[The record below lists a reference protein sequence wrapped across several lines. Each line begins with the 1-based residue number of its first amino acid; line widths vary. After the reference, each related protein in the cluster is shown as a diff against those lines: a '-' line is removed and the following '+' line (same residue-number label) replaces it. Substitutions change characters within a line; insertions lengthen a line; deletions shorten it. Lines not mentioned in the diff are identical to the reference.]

1 MKIRKPIQQ
10 GTALV
15 PCWIKGKTSLKK
27 IGSMAGKVIGRVL
40 LALLLLLLLLAV
52 FGTAAHAAGLVD
64 DTVDAANEYSKY
76 PLDNYQL
83 DFYVDSGWDWLPWNW
98 LDGIGKQVMYGL
110 YAITN
115 FIWTISLYLSNATGY
130 LIQEAY
136 SLDFI
141 SSTADSIGK
150 NMQTLAGVTT
160 GGLSSEGFYIGF
172 LLILI
177 LVVGLYVAYTGLIK
191 RETTKAIHAVV
202 NFVVVFVLSAAFI
215 AYAPDYIGKINE
227 FSADI
232 SNASLTLGTKIVLPN
247 SESQGKD
254 SVDLIRDSLFSIQV
268 KQPWLLLQYGN
279 SDVESLGAD
288 RVERLLS
295 TSPDENNGQD
305 REEIVVEEIEDRE
318 NINLT
323 ITKTINRLGTVFFLF
338 MFNIG
343 ISVFVFLL
351 TGIMIFSQVLFIIY
365 AMFLPVSFLLS
376 MVPSFEGMSKRAI
389 TKLFNTI
396 LTRAGITLIITVAFS
411 ISTMLYNLS
420 GEYPFFLTAFLQI
433 VTFAGIYFKLGDLMG
448 MFSLQ
453 SGDSQSMGSR
463 IMRRPRMLMHAHMHR
478 LQHKLGRSMA
488 ALGAGTAAYHAGKQA
503 GSDQRTA
510 PSSGSS
516 KRTQADHSRP
526 DGQAAPEK
534 ESAWKR
540 AGSAVGAVAD
550 TKDKIADTAG
560 QLREQAKDLPVNA
573 KYALYHGKTQVSEG
587 VRDFT
592 SSVTQTR
599 TARAEQRNAQEERR
613 RQTIAERRAELEQA
627 KQPQK
632 TASETPKGAAPVHER
647 PVTAK
652 QPEDFRHYT
661 DTTHTGK
668 AAMQPASPS
677 IRERG
682 QVPYGGTVA
691 ERASVPV
698 VKAASIH
705 HEQIPPVRAERQI
718 VPPASLDKPEER
730 QKAAPTVTPIAP
742 RPARPVQNDTAPVI
756 PERKRAAPVVKES
769 NFIIRCTT
777 ARKEWTK
784 TEKTASKQKKGE
796 KP

>member
-1 MKIRKPIQQ
+1 
-10 GTALV
+10 
-15 PCWIKGKTSLKK
+15 
-27 IGSMAGKVIGRVL
+27 MAGKVIGRVL
-40 LALLLLLLLLAV
+40 LALLLILLLLAV

-177 LVVGLYVAYTGLIK
+177 LVVGIYVAYTGLIK

-279 SDVESLGAD
+279 SDVESIGAD
-288 RVERLLS
+288 RVESLLS

-318 NINLT
+318 NTNLT

-453 SGDSQSMGSR
+453 SGDSQSVGSR

-478 LQHKLGRSMA
+478 LQHKLGRSVA
-488 ALGAGTAAYHAGKQA
+488 ALGAGTAAYHAGKTS
-503 GSDQRTA
+503 GTST
-510 PSSGSS
+510 PESGSS

-526 DGQAAPEK
+526 NGQAAPEK
-534 ESAWKR
+534 ESVWKR
-540 AGSAVGAVAD
+540 AGSAVGTVAD
-550 TKDKIADTAG
+550 TKDKISDTAG

-587 VRDFT
+587 IRDFT

-627 KQPQK
+627 KQPQQR
-632 TASETPKGAAPVHER
+632 ASESPKGAAPVHER
-647 PVTAK
+647 PVTTK
-652 QPEDFRHYT
+652 QPEDFRHHV
-661 DTTHTGK
+661 DTSHTEK
-668 AAMQPASPS
+668 PAMQPASLS

-682 QVPYGGTVA
+682 QVSYEGAVA

-698 VKAASIH
+698 VKSASIH
-705 HEQIPPVRAERQI
+705 REQIPPVRTERQI
-718 VPPASLDKPEER
+718 APPAPPDKPDER
-730 QKAAPTVTPIAP
+730 QKTAPTITPAAP
-742 RPARPVQNDTAPVI
+742 RPSRPIQNDTAPVI

-769 NFIIRCTT
+769 NFTIRRTT

-784 TEKTASKQKKGE
+784 TVTAASKQKKGE

>member
-1 MKIRKPIQQ
+1 
-10 GTALV
+10 
-15 PCWIKGKTSLKK
+15 
-27 IGSMAGKVIGRVL
+27 
-40 LALLLLLLLLAV
+40 
-52 FGTAAHAAGLVD
+52 
-64 DTVDAANEYSKY
+64 
-76 PLDNYQL
+76 
-83 DFYVDSGWDWLPWNW
+83 
-98 LDGIGKQVMYGL
+98 
-110 YAITN
+110 
-115 FIWTISLYLSNATGY
+115 
-130 LIQEAY
+130 
-136 SLDFI
+136 
-141 SSTADSIGK
+141 
-150 NMQTLAGVTT
+150 MQTLAGVTT

-177 LVVGLYVAYTGLIK
+177 LVVGIYVAYTGLIK

-247 SESQGKD
+247 SENQGKD

-279 SDVESLGAD
+279 SDVERIEAD
-288 RVERLLS
+288 RVESLLS

-318 NINLT
+318 NTNLT

-478 LQHKLGRSMA
+478 LQHKLGRSVA

-503 GSDQRTA
+503 GSDQRNA
-510 PSSGSS
+510 SNSGSS
-516 KRTQADHSRP
+516 KRTQTDHTRP
-526 DGQAAPEK
+526 NGQAAPEK
-534 ESAWKR
+534 KSARKR

-550 TKDKIADTAG
+550 TKDKIADTTG

-573 KYALYHGKTQVSEG
+573 KYALYHGKKQVSEG

-599 TARAEQRNAQEERR
+599 TARAEQRNAQAESR

-627 KQPQK
+627 KQTQK
-632 TASETPKGAAPVHER
+632 TASEASKGVAPVHER
-647 PVTAK
+647 PATAK
-652 QPEDFRHYT
+652 T
-661 DTTHTGK
+661 K
-668 AAMQPASPS
+668 QPASPA

-682 QVPYGGTVA
+682 QVSYGGTVA
-691 ERASVPV
+691 ERTSVPV

-705 HEQIPPVRAERQI
+705 HEQIPPVRTERQI
-718 VPPASLDKPEER
+718 VPPASPDKPDER
-730 QKAAPTVTPIAP
+730 QKIAPAITPAAP

-769 NFIIRCTT
+769 NFTIRRTT

-784 TEKTASKQKKGE
+784 TGKAAAKQKKGE

>member
-1 MKIRKPIQQ
+1 M
-10 GTALV
+10 
-15 PCWIKGKTSLKK
+15 
-27 IGSMAGKVIGRVL
+27 IGNVIGRVL
-40 LALLLLLLLLAV
+40 LALLLLFLLLAV
-52 FGTAAHAAGLVD
+52 SGTAAHAAGLVD

-177 LVVGLYVAYTGLIK
+177 LVVGIYVAYTGLIK

-247 SESQGKD
+247 SENQGKD

-279 SDVESLGAD
+279 SDVESIGTD
-288 RVERLLS
+288 RVESLLS
-295 TSPDENNGQD
+295 TSPNEINGQD

-318 NINLT
+318 NTNLT

-338 MFNIG
+338 MFNIC

-376 MVPSFEGMSKRAI
+376 MFPSFEGMSKRAI

-420 GEYPFFLTAFLQI
+420 GEYPFFLTTFLQI

-488 ALGAGTAAYHAGKQA
+488 ALGAGTAAYHAGKTS
-503 GSDQRTA
+503 GTSA
-510 PSSGSS
+510 PESGSS

-526 DGQAAPEK
+526 NGQAATEK

-540 AGSAVGAVAD
+540 AGSAVGAVTD

-573 KYALYHGKTQVSEG
+573 KYALYHGKTQVPEG
-587 VRDFT
+587 VLDFT

-599 TARAEQRNAQEERR
+599 TARAEQRNTQAESR
-613 RQTIAERRAELEQA
+613 RQTIAERRAELKQA
-627 KQPQK
+627 RQPQK
-632 TASETPKGAAPVHER
+632 TASEAPKGAAPVHKR
-647 PVTAK
+647 PATAK
-652 QPEDFRHYT
+652 T
-661 DTTHTGK
+661 K
-668 AAMQPASPS
+668 QPASPA

-682 QVPYGGTVA
+682 QVSYGGTVA
-691 ERASVPV
+691 ERTSIPV
-698 VKAASIH
+698 VKATSIH
-705 HEQIPPVRAERQI
+705 HEQTPPVRTERQI
-718 VPPASLDKPEER
+718 VPPASPAQPDER
-730 QKAAPTVTPIAP
+730 QKTTPTITPATLH
-742 RPARPVQNDTAPVI
+742 PARPVQKDTAPVI
-756 PERKRAAPVVKES
+756 PEVKRAAPVVKEAG
-769 NFIIRCTT
+769 FTIRRTT

-784 TEKTASKQKKGE
+784 TAKTAVKQKKGE

>member
-1 MKIRKPIQQ
+1 M
-10 GTALV
+10 
-15 PCWIKGKTSLKK
+15 
-27 IGSMAGKVIGRVL
+27 L
-40 LALLLLLLLLAV
+40 LALLLILLLLAV

-177 LVVGLYVAYTGLIK
+177 LVVGIYVAYTGLIK

-279 SDVESLGAD
+279 SDVESIGAD
-288 RVERLLS
+288 RVESLLS

-318 NINLT
+318 NTNLT

-376 MVPSFEGMSKRAI
+376 MVPSFEVMSKRAI

-478 LQHKLGRSMA
+478 LQHKLGRSVA
-488 ALGAGTAAYHAGKQA
+488 ALGAGTAAYHAGKTS
-503 GSDQRTA
+503 GTST
-510 PSSGSS
+510 PESGSS

-526 DGQAAPEK
+526 NGQAAPEK
-534 ESAWKR
+534 ESVWKR
-540 AGSAVGAVAD
+540 AGSAVGTVAD

-599 TARAEQRNAQEERR
+599 TARAEQRNAQAESR

-627 KQPQK
+627 KQPQQR
-632 TASETPKGAAPVHER
+632 ASESPKGAAPVHER
-647 PVTAK
+647 PVTTK
-652 QPEDFRHYT
+652 QPEDFRHHV
-661 DTTHTGK
+661 DTSHTEK
-668 AAMQPASPS
+668 PAMQPASLS

-682 QVPYGGTVA
+682 QVSYEGAVA

-698 VKAASIH
+698 VKSASIH
-705 HEQIPPVRAERQI
+705 REQIPPVRTERQI
-718 VPPASLDKPEER
+718 APPAPPDKPDER
-730 QKAAPTVTPIAP
+730 QKTAPTITPAAP
-742 RPARPVQNDTAPVI
+742 RPSRPIQNDTAPVI

-769 NFIIRCTT
+769 NFTIRRTT

-784 TEKTASKQKKGE
+784 TEKAAAKQKKGE

>member
-1 MKIRKPIQQ
+1 MVIHRTSNRPQFP
-10 GTALV
+10 V
-15 PCWIKGKTSLKK
+15 PHHTKKGLSWKT
-27 IGSMAGKVIGRVL
+27 AGKVIGRVL
-40 LALLLLLLLLAV
+40 LALLLILLLLAV

-160 GGLSSEGFYIGF
+160 GGLSSEGFYVGF

-177 LVVGLYVAYTGLIK
+177 LVVGIYVGYTGLIK

-279 SDVESLGAD
+279 SDVESIGAD
-288 RVERLLS
+288 RVESLLS

-318 NINLT
+318 NTNLT

-338 MFNIG
+338 IFNIG
-343 ISVFVFLL
+343 ISIFVFLL

-478 LQHKLGRSMA
+478 LQHKLGRSVA

-510 PSSGSS
+510 SHSGAS
-516 KRTQADHSRP
+516 KQTQADHSRP

-540 AGSAVGAVAD
+540 AGSAVGAAAD
-550 TKDKIADTAG
+550 TKDKIADTA
-560 QLREQAKDLPVNA
+560 
-573 KYALYHGKTQVSEG
+573 
-587 VRDFT
+587 
-592 SSVTQTR
+592 
-599 TARAEQRNAQEERR
+599 RAEQRNAQAESR

-632 TASETPKGAAPVHER
+632 TASEAPKGAAPIHER

-652 QPEDFRHYT
+652 QPEDFRHHA
-661 DTTHTGK
+661 DTAHAGK
-668 AAMQPASPS
+668 PAMQPASSS

-705 HEQIPPVRAERQI
+705 HEQTPLVRTERQI
-718 VPPASLDKPEER
+718 VPSASLSQSDER
-730 QKAAPTVTPIAP
+730 QKAAPTITPAAP

-756 PERKRAAPVVKES
+756 PERKRAAPAVKES
-769 NFIIRCTT
+769 NFTIRRTT

-784 TEKTASKQKKGE
+784 TVKAAAKQKKGE